1 MTGSRSRSLS
11 DHLADDI
18 REQADALVEIWI
30 DWIVRSASVR
40 PARMLPR
47 EAIRDHIP
55 SVIRGVAEALRVPAE
70 AVTADV
76 RSALRTHARLRHD
89 QGFDIEE
96 LLTEYRG
103 LDAIVRERMM
113 TALEQYPGDLDPMEV
128 GRLFCRLSD
137 GLGTMTRITVAVY
150 RETEVAHRRELHE
163 QLEDYVRTITH
174 ELKQP
179 INAITAGAG
188 MLDEE
193 AVASRPDQRR
203 RYVDIIR
210 RGIGRA
216 MSLIEDI
223 RTLALVEGAEQD
235 EEWRSASSSV
245 ALVLEQFQEQAR
257 ERDVRLEVA
266 RPLPQ
271 VDVDSTRLEIALV
284 NLVSNAIKYSD
295 SQKAERWVRIEM
307 EQVASDGPQRWE
319 VRVVDN
325 GLGIP
330 EAVQPQVFERHFR
343 AHPRVGEGTGLG
355 LAISRQVVE
364 QAGGRMWFE
373 SEEGVG
379 STFHVVLPGHR
390 DPEETDHPEGE
401 EAED

>member
-1 MTGSRSRSLS
+1 MSGSRSRSLA
-11 DHLADDI
+11 DHLADEI
-18 REQADALVEIWI
+18 REQADTLVETWI
-30 DWIVRSASVR
+30 DWIVRRGSVR

-47 EAIRDHIP
+47 DAIRDHIP
-55 SVIRGVAEALRVPAE
+55 SVIRGIAEALRVPTE
-70 AVTADV
+70 AVTAEV
-76 RSALRTHARLRHD
+76 RNALRTHARLRHD
-89 QGFDIEE
+89 QGYDIEE
-96 LLTEYRG
+96 LLEEYRG
-103 LDAIVRERMM
+103 LDAIVRERIMA
-113 TALEQYPGDLDPMEV
+113 ALERYSGELEPMEV

-137 GLGTMTRITVAVY
+137 GMSTMARITVAVY

-188 MLDEE
+188 MLDEDG
-193 AVASRPDQRR
+193 VVSRPDQRR
-203 RYVDIIR
+203 RYVDVIR
-210 RGIGRA
+210 RGIDRA
-216 MSLIEDI
+216 MDLIEDI

-235 EEWRSASSSV
+235 EEWRPASSSV
-245 ALVLEQFQEQAR
+245 ALVLEQFEDQAR
-257 ERDVRLEVA
+257 KRDVRLEVA
-266 RPLPQ
+266 RPLPE

-295 SQKAERWVRIEM
+295 PEKDDRWVRIEM

-343 AHPRVGEGTGLG
+343 AHPRVGQGTGLG
-355 LAISRQVVE
+355 LAISRRVME
-364 QAGGRMWFE
+364 QGGGRMWFE

-379 STFHVVLPGHR
+379 STFHVVLPGHY
-390 DPEETDHPEGE
+390 DPEESDDPGGG